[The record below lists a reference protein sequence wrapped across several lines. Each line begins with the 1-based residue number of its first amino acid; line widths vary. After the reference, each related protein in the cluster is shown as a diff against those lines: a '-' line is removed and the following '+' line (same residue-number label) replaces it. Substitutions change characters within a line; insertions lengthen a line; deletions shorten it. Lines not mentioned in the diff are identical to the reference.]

1 MRVAE
6 EDHRIVFVVHHIAA
20 DGWSMGVIVREVAM
34 LYEAYARGEESP
46 LHELPIQYADF
57 AHWQRR
63 WLRDEVLASQLDY
76 WRKELAGA
84 PTVLELPTDRPRPPV
99 QTFHGARFHFSF
111 NASLNERLKEF
122 SQAEGVT
129 LAMSLLTGLSI
140 LLSRYSG
147 QTDIL
152 VGTTIANR
160 NRAET
165 EDLIGFFVN
174 MLVMRTD
181 LSGQPSVRE
190 LLQQVRERALEAYA
204 HQDLPFEKL
213 VEELQLDRDLSRA
226 PLTQVVFTLQNAPL
240 DELRLEG
247 LRLTMLE
254 IESETAKFDVVVNMW
269 EERGAMLG
277 WIEYNRDIFDET
289 RIQRMV
295 QHYENVMR
303 EMLDHKD
310 GLVAEISMLS
320 AEEDALLEQQI
331 EIEELDMSF
340 SF

>member
-1 MRVAE
+1 M
-6 EDHRIVFVVHHIAA
+6 
-20 DGWSMGVIVREVAM
+20 
-34 LYEAYARGEESP
+34 
-46 LHELPIQYADF
+46 
-57 AHWQRR
+57 
-63 WLRDEVLASQLDY
+63 
-76 WRKELAGA
+76 
-84 PTVLELPTDRPRPPV
+84 
-99 QTFHGARFHFSF
+99 
-111 NASLNERLKEF
+111 
-122 SQAEGVT
+122 
-129 LAMSLLTGLSI
+129 
-140 LLSRYSG
+140 
-147 QTDIL
+147 L
-152 VGTTIANR
+152 VGTPIANR
-160 NRAET
+160 NRSET
-165 EDLIGFFVN
+165 EGLIGFFVN
-174 MLVMRTD
+174 TLVLRGD
-181 LSGQPSVRE
+181 VRGNPSFSELLRRVRE
-190 LLQQVRERALEAYA
+190 AALGAYA